1 MRRIAVAVLLA
12 LLTVGSVSARE
23 AAVATAH
30 PLATEAAREILDA
43 GGNAFDAAV
52 AASAALAVVEPFGSG
67 LGGGGFWLL
76 HEAEPGRTVMVDGRE
91 TAPAAATAQ
100 MYLDDAG
107 QPIPGASL
115 NGPLAAGIPGEPA
128 ALVHIAERYGRLPL
142 ARSLAPAIRHAWGGF
157 RVGETYVARA
167 GFRAEVLREHPQAA
181 ATYLA
186 DGGAVPEPGWVLRQ
200 PALARTLRALAEEGR
215 AGFYDGPVAAELVR
229 SVRAAGGIWEREDL
243 TGYRVIEREPV
254 RTGYR
259 TLEISAAALPS
270 AGGIGLATM
279 LGILEGYALERLPEA
294 QRIHLQVE
302 AMRRAYRDRAAFLG
316 DADFVDVPVAALT
329 DPAYA
334 QALRAGIHR
343 DRATPSATLGD
354 SPLAGGGRDTT
365 HLSIVDAE
373 GNRVAATLSINYPF
387 GSGFVAGETGVLL
400 NDEMDDF
407 AKRPGTANAYGL
419 VGGEANRIAPGKRP
433 LSSMTPTFARA
444 ADGSV
449 AVLGTPG
456 GSRIITMVLLGLL
469 AFEAGEPPSDW
480 VGVPRYH
487 HQYLPDVIQHEP
499 GAFSETRKAQLVALG
514 HRLEPVGR
522 TYGNMQA
529 IRIAPDGTT
538 RAAADPRGEGSAISF
553 VPAPARAG
561 EITAKAQDRL
571 EESRGQAFNTK
582 TQRTQ

>member
-1 MRRIAVAVLLA
+1 MRRLALVLLIILLAPSGA
-12 LLTVGSVSARE
+12 LARE

-76 HEAEPGRTVMVDGRE
+76 HDAGQGRTVMVDGRE
-91 TAPAAATAQ
+91 TAPAAATAD
-100 MYLDDAG
+100 MYLNAAG
-107 QPIPGASL
+107 EPIPGASL

-128 ALVHIAERYGRLPL
+128 ALAHIAGHYGRLPL

-167 GFRAEVLREHPQAA
+167 QFRAEVLREHPRAA

-186 DGGAVPEPGWVLRQ
+186 DGDVPEPGWVLRQ
-200 PALARTLRALAEEGR
+200 PALARTLRTLAEEGR
-215 AGFYDGPVAAELVR
+215 AGFYRGPVAAELVR
-229 SVRAAGGIWEREDL
+229 SVREAGGIWTREDL
-243 TGYRVIEREPV
+243 AGYRVVEREPV
-254 RTGYR
+254 RTRYR
-259 TLEISAAALPS
+259 GLEISAAALPS

-279 LGILEGYALERLPEA
+279 LGILEGYELEGLPAA
-294 QRIHLQVE
+294 QRVHLQVE

-316 DADFVDVPVAALT
+316 DADFVDVPVNTLT

-334 QALRAGIHR
+334 ARLREDIRR
-343 DRATPSATLGD
+343 DRATPSEALGD
-354 SPLAGGGRDTT
+354 SPLGGGGRDTT

-373 GNRVAATLSINYPF
+373 GNRVAATLSVNYPF
-387 GSGFVAGETGVLL
+387 GSGFLAGGTGVLL

-419 VGGEANRIAPGKRP
+419 VGGEANRIEPGKRP
-433 LSSMTPTFARA
+433 LSSMTPSFARA
-444 ADGSV
+444 EDGSI

-469 AFEAGEPPSDW
+469 AFEAGEPPAAW
-480 VGVPRYH
+480 VGAPRYH

-499 GAFSETRKAQLVALG
+499 DAFSETRKARLVALG
-514 HRLEPVGR
+514 HRLESVGR

-529 IRIAPDGTT
+529 IRIAPDGST
-538 RAAADPRGEGSAISF
+538 RAAADPRGEGTAISF
-553 VPAPARAG
+553 VPAPEVAG
-561 EITAKAQDRL
+561 E
-571 EESRGQAFNTK
+571 
-582 TQRTQ
+582 